1 MSPRSEAAM
10 AELTLA
16 YKTRT
21 YSTSAHGRAIVN
33 ARNHHL
39 VADDSGGEAITAGEL
54 FMGGIGACA
63 VNLVQRIA
71 KGENIPANRME
82 ATVSA
87 YRDPARPQ
95 GQVSVFDKVDVHFE
109 FWDIKDAQA
118 VHLVDVWK
126 RR

>member
-1 MSPRSEAAM
+1 M
-10 AELTLA
+10 AQLTLA
-16 YKTRT
+16 YMTRT
-21 YSTSAHGRAIVN
+21 YSTGTQGRAIVN
-33 ARNHHL
+33 ARNQHL

-71 KGENIPANRME
+71 KSENIPADRME
-82 ATVSA
+82 ATVAA
-87 YRDPARPQ
+87 YRDPGRPQ
-95 GQVSVFDKVDVHFE
+95 GAVTVFDKVDVHFA

-118 VHLVDVWK
+118 AHLVDAWK